1 MNENLGGERYSVQK
15 PLIGYVREPSAEYA
29 ASDGKKAFLNLG
41 WKYISPAEALRLR
54 GGKTGFIFRELF
66 INQMQNLS
74 H

>member
-41 WKYISPAEALRLR
+41 WKYISPAEALR
-54 GGKTGFIFRELF
+54 FPW
-66 INQMQNLS
+66 
-74 H
+74 